1 MNKSELR
8 TSIRNL
14 LLSKFD
20 NVEEIMFHPDEY
32 SELAGKFPYVTIVF
46 NTWTPQGVARYGTQ
60 SIDIIGICSGDKQT
74 LMSRLDE
81 MENKIN
87 NAITKSDPKIN
98 INFVENNNLFKEFGL
113 NAGVYYPYAGVR
125 FICTVSNVKNA

>member
-32 SELAGKFPYVTIVF
+32 SELAGKFPYVTKVF

-81 MENKIN
+81 MENKLID
-87 NAITKSDPKIN
+87 ALLKTDPKIN
-98 INFVENNNLFKEFGL
+98 INSIDNNNLFQAFGL
-113 NAGVYYPYAGVR
+113 NAGVYYPYAGIR
-125 FICTVSNVKNA
+125 LSCTVPNVKNA